1 MCGGAVDLNKVEL
14 TNRETIIHR
23 RSYTRIALS
32 TAVVRLRWLYRVE
45 SIHDNYRMLF
55 SFPFYFFPLFFFF
68 FQRPIFATDRATMG
82 GNIFRLAKPFH
93 YVFTTKQWPFKLF
106 ASRLPGSVER
116 TEAFTLYKRSFEI
129 PVKFTRWI
137 HLIIRV

>member
-68 FQRPIFATDRATMG
+68 FSKADLRHRSRDHGREYFSPSQAVSLRFYDETMAIQVVCFEATRLCGTHG
-82 GNIFRLAKPFH
+82 GI
-93 YVFTTKQWPFKLF
+93 YV
-106 ASRLPGSVER
+106 
-116 TEAFTLYKRSFEI
+116 I
-129 PVKFTRWI
+129 
-137 HLIIRV
+137 